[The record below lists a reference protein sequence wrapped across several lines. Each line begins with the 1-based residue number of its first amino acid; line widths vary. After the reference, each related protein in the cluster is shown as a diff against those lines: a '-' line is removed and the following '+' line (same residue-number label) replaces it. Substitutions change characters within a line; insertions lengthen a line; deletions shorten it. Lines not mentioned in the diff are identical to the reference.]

1 MSRQRT
7 SNRRGCLPWVLG
19 GVLLWIWFS
28 GDDTQ
33 WQDAPLAVERF
44 DPRSPRRPMPQ
55 IGESFVIADPGPQQD
70 SQGTAFAVDRDGT
83 WLTAQHVTNGCDQL
97 GLVSDR
103 GVEALVDV
111 FESAEADVTVIR
123 RGPEAQ
129 FALALTDELP
139 REGSLGYHMGFPAGR
154 PLVVVS
160 RYIGQTYA
168 QRGGPGGPA
177 EPILAWAE
185 GERYPPVEGPLG
197 GISGGPTF
205 DEQGRVVGVNAA
217 STPRRGR
224 VLTTDPLA
232 ILRLVEASAAVD
244 EPGVATEL
252 ATPASA
258 AALFQV
264 LLDRGIIRQVYCGV
278 R

>member
-1 MSRQRT
+1 MSSQRT

-19 GVLLWIWFS
+19 AVLLWIWFS
-28 GDDTQ
+28 GDDGQ
-33 WQDAPLAVERF
+33 WADAPLTVERY
-44 DPRSPRRPMPQ
+44 DPRSPRRPMPD
-55 IGESFVIADPGPQQD
+55 IGESYVIADPGPQQD

-103 GVEALVDV
+103 GVEALVDI
-111 FESAEADVTVIR
+111 FESTEADVSVIR
-123 RGPEAQ
+123 SGPPAQ

-139 REGSLGYHMGFPAGR
+139 PEGSLGYHMGFPAGT
-154 PLVVVS
+154 PSVVVS
-160 RYIGQTYA
+160 SYIGQTYA
-168 QRGGPGGPA
+168 ERGGPGGAA
-177 EPILAWAE
+177 EPILVWAE
-185 GERYPPVEGPLG
+185 GERYPPADGPLS

-205 DEQGRVVGVNAA
+205 DRQGRVVGVNAA

-224 VLTTDPLA
+224 VLTTDPQA
-232 ILRLVEASAAVD
+232 ILRLVDASAAVD
-244 EPGVATEL
+244 EPGVVTDL

-258 AALFQV
+258 ASLFRV